1 MFFFLQRLGR
11 SHLSWNHLWL
21 CLFFLPEDTGR
32 RSWSITLTCCTNT
45 TTSRTLDSHFWVVS
59 VRQWLQ
65 VTCLVWAWSGEGFGS
80 GPTEKSESS
89 DQMTKLWKHTE
100 VPDDVCTTKPSSQ
113 SAIRRSDTVTHGLHI
128 WDLQQTGWDISWQVL
143 FISIIIFFKNLVW
156 FGPWRLIAAFRAFIS
171 DPLSPSSGSEWT
183 FTRQVGS
190 GKVNLHRYLWAE
202 HSKVTSNTRLHL
214 RRHASVCPP
223 PPQCAA
229 LKVTDIR

>member
-1 MFFFLQRLGR
+1 MFPMFFFLQRLGR

-100 VPDDVCTTKPSSQ
+100 VPDDVLTWVSRPFVGLTLWLMVYTFGISN
-113 SAIRRSDTVTHGLHI
+113 RLDETYRDRSFL
-128 WDLQQTGWDISWQVL
+128 
-143 FISIIIFFKNLVW
+143 LV
-156 FGPWRLIAAFRAFIS
+156 
-171 DPLSPSSGSEWT
+171 
-183 FTRQVGS
+183 
-190 GKVNLHRYLWAE
+190 
-202 HSKVTSNTRLHL
+202 
-214 RRHASVCPP
+214 
-223 PPQCAA
+223 
-229 LKVTDIR
+229 